1 MESIGDTAVLTK
13 LQQAKQWVKT
23 EMPEDTWVPI
33 TDRQREIFKTM
44 MLEWYGWPEFSLNFN
59 TDLTKVM
66 KCKL

>member
-1 MESIGDTAVLTK
+1 MAEGK
-13 LQQAKQWVKT
+13 
-23 EMPEDTWVPI
+23 WVPI
-33 TDRQREIFKTM
+33 TDKQREVFKAM